1 MTKARVRLAGSRIWK
16 LMALPGLAWLLLFFL
31 VPFYAIASVAMGGVD
46 PILGIPVPQWNPVW
60 WNTQWFGDVFHDLL
74 HGGLGVVAV
83 RTVTYVSIATLLC
96 AVIGYPV
103 AYFVSRR
110 AGRRRSLYLT
120 LILLPFWINYLMRML
135 AWVNLLGTKG
145 LVNRALSVVGVAPVQ
160 WLSGKSFV
168 VILGLTYGYVPF
180 FILPLFAA
188 LDRIPESTIEAA
200 RDLGATPRQ
209 TFFRV
214 TLPQSM
220 DGLLAGAVLVLLPMF
235 GDFYTTNL
243 LSGSPRTRMLGN
255 EIDTFVNQST
265 SAGGE
270 GAAITILLMG
280 FLLLLMT
287 YYLRRVARAGEE
299 RIEARTERGGESGGW
314 AKGRLLRAWT
324 WGYVGWS
331 LVPVALAVL
340 FSFNAGRST
349 SVWQGFSLRWYLFDE
364 GSVLRDPSLRGALF
378 QTLKLSFTTMLI
390 ATPLGAATAI
400 GLTRWRSRV
409 ARGANLVSLLTLVT
423 PEIVMAVGLVVVFGA
438 LYRFIPF
445 GTVAQTLGLVT
456 FTFALVLVI
465 VRGRLLALGQEYENT
480 AMDLGASPW
489 GALGRVLLRMLTPA
503 LVAGAAVAF
512 AVSID
517 DFVIVQFLSGGASSM
532 TIPMRLYASA
542 RSSARPSINALAS
555 LLLLTSGL
563 ILAVI
568 ALVLWRSRRKG
579 ESTWSGSSAVADLRF

>member
-1 MTKARVRLAGSRIWK
+1 
-16 LMALPGLAWLLLFFL
+16 MALPGLAWLLLFFL

-46 PILGIPVPQWNPVW
+46 PILGIPVPEWNPVW
-60 WNTQWFGDVFHDLL
+60 WNTQWFADVFHDLA
-74 HGGLGVVAV
+74 HGGLGTVAV
-83 RTVTYVSIATLLC
+83 RTVAYVAIATSLC

-110 AGRRRSLYLT
+110 AGRRRSLYLL

-135 AWVNLLGTKG
+135 AWVNLLGTQG
-145 LVNRALSVVGVAPVQ
+145 LVNRALSAIGIAPVV

-200 RDLGATPRQ
+200 QDLGATPRR

-220 DGLLAGAVLVLLPMF
+220 DGLLAGAVLVMLPMF

-243 LSGSPRTRMLGN
+243 LSGSPHTRMLGN
-255 EIDTFVNQST
+255 EIDTFINQST

-287 YYLRRVARAGEE
+287 YYLRRIARAGEE
-299 RIEARTERGGESGGW
+299 KIEARTERGGGSGGW
-314 AKGRLLRAWT
+314 AKGRLLRLWT
-324 WGYVGWS
+324 WGYIAWA

-364 GSVLRDPSLRGALF
+364 GSILHDPSLRGALF
-378 QTLKLSFTTMLI
+378 QTLKLSLITMLI
-390 ATPLGAATAI
+390 ATPLGAAAAI
-400 GLTRWRSRV
+400 GLTRWRSKV
-409 ARGANLVSLLTLVT
+409 ARGANVVSLLTLVT

-489 GALGRVLLRMLTPA
+489 GALGRVLLRMLMPA

-512 AVSID
+512 AVAID
-517 DFVIVQFLSGGASSM
+517 DFVIAQFLSGGASSV

-542 RSSARPSINALAS
+542 RSAARPSINALAS

-568 ALVLWRSRRKG
+568 ALVLWRFHRKG
-579 ESTWSGSSAVADLRF
+579 ESTWSGSSAVANLRF